1 MKFAPDYADRS
12 PEAVLQ
18 WLEKTRIVYQAQAKG
33 GHSAACIADHAR
45 ERLPAIE
52 AEIERVR
59 RTLAPDLRV
68 IDGGA
73 S

>member
-33 GHSAACIADHAR
+33 GHCASCIRDHAR
-45 ERLPAIE
+45 ERLPDIN
-52 AEIERVR
+52 AEIQRIR
-59 RTLAPDLRV
+59 RMLAPDLRV

>member
-18 WLEKTRIVYQAQAKG
+18 WLEKTRVVYQAQAKG
-33 GHSAACIADHAR
+33 GHCAACIADHAR

-52 AEIERVR
+52 AEIERIQR
-59 RTLAPDLRV
+59 ALAPPLRV
-68 IDGGA
+68 IDGGQ

>member
-18 WLEKTRIVYQAQAKG
+18 WLEKTRIVYQ
-33 GHSAACIADHAR
+33 
-45 ERLPAIE
+45 
-52 AEIERVR
+52 VR
-59 RTLAPDLRV
+59 RRADIARRASPTMPANACRQSRLRSSGYSARSPRDLRV